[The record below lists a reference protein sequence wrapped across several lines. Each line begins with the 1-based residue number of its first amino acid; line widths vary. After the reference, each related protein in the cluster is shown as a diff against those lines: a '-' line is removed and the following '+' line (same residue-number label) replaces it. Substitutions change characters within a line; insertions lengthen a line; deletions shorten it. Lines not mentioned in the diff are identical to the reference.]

1 MEAGV
6 RRLEN
11 EPFFTRHGGP
21 EESLPIEKNPKS
33 SPMEP
38 DLGPN
43 GPDFRPN
50 GSDFNE
56 NVEAENGRYLGKGE
70 PAEAENQC
78 PNDGAKIGPP
88 KSDEEFSPTDFPAN
102 LTQYENH
109 GENGENSYE
118 KRVHNNEEKR
128 EDEQNTE
135 NEQKRVHK
143 NEETEYE
150 EVSENEEYDE
160 NEEEYDQQ
168 DIKPFQSPSIA
179 LEIAKNSNS
188 QCKYPRELTPTI
200 HRECKSPEHQDFQ
213 MLSSDELSQW
223 TESQSINFVNESE
236 LQAAVTSIEV
246 IAHNLKSKL
255 DKYFSK
261 IFILSKKN
269 HFKNNCVLT
278 G

>member
-21 EESLPIEKNPKS
+21 EECLPIKKNPKS

-50 GSDFNE
+50 GSDFDK

-70 PAEAENQC
+70 PAKAENQC

-88 KSDEEFSPTDFPAN
+88 NSDEGFSPTDFPEN
-102 LTQYENH
+102 ITQYEN
-109 GENGENSYE
+109 
-118 KRVHNNEEKR
+118 R

-223 TESQSINFVNESE
+223 TESQSLNFVNESE

>member
-11 EPFFTRHGGP
+11 DPFFTRHDGGP
-21 EESLPIEKNPKS
+21 EESLPIKSSPIKS

-88 KSDEEFSPTDFPAN
+88 NSDEGFSPTDFPEN
-102 LTQYENH
+102 ITQYEN
-109 GENGENSYE
+109 
-118 KRVHNNEEKR
+118 R

-246 IAHNLKSKL
+246 IAHNLKSKWIN
-255 DKYFSK
+255 
-261 IFILSKKN
+261 IFQKFL
-269 HFKNNCVLT
+269 F
-278 G
+278 

>member
-11 EPFFTRHGGP
+11 DPFFTRHDGGP

-56 NVEAENGRYLGKGE
+56 SVEAENGRYLGKGE
-70 PAEAENQC
+70 PAKAENQC
-78 PNDGAKIGPP
+78 PNDKAKIGPP
-88 KSDEEFSPTDFPAN
+88 NSDERFSPTDFPEN
-102 LTQYENH
+102 ITQYEN
-109 GENGENSYE
+109 
-118 KRVHNNEEKR
+118 R

-143 NEETEYE
+143 NKEIEYE

-246 IAHNLKSKL
+246 IIAHNLKSKWINIYQKFL
-255 DKYFSK
+255 F
-261 IFILSKKN
+261 
-269 HFKNNCVLT
+269 
-278 G
+278 